1 MEDTSR
7 CARGR
12 NVMKPLVVTGLCLLC
27 LSVGPALSAEEPT
40 LKVVRIRPNLDTE
53 KLEYIVS
60 TERRAVFERN
70 MNLDER
76 QSEIFWGVY
85 HRYEKEKEQLEARR
99 LRLLGTYIEKYDS
112 LTNDEVM
119 KIAKQSGENQQADLA
134 LRQKYFQIYSKKLNP
149 LTAARFMQLDDIV
162 GMVTRLAILGNVPL
176 IGEVPHA
183 AASEAPAGQLPQPAL
198 PDAAPAADQ
207 PHAETAK

>member
-1 MEDTSR
+1 
-7 CARGR
+7 
-12 NVMKPLVVTGLCLLC
+12 MKPLAVTGLCLLC

-53 KLEYIVS
+53 KLQYIVS
-60 TERRAVFERN
+60 TERKAVFERN
-70 MNLDER
+70 MNLDEQ

-99 LRLLGTYIEKYDS
+99 LRLLGTYIEKYGS

-119 KIAKQSGENQQADLA
+119 KISKQSGENQQADLA

-176 IGEVPHA
+176 IGDVPHV
-183 AASEAPAGQLPQPAL
+183 AASEAPAGQLPQPTV
-198 PDAAPAADQ
+198 PDAAPAVHQ
-207 PHAETAK
+207 SPAETAK